1 MKIRGLKDED
11 FVNYQKSSM
20 FIGCMYC
27 DWKCCAEQNLDKSI
41 CQNALLI
48 NSNII
53 NMEITDIFLRYI
65 TNPITK
71 AIVIGGLEPFL
82 QFSDIYNLI
91 FYFRT
96 QECNDDIVIYTG
108 YYKEEIQEQIKLLQ
122 QFKNVI
128 VKFGRYIPNQKNHFD
143 KVLGVYLASKNQYA
157 EKIS

>member
-27 DWKCCAEQNLDKSI
+27 DWKCCTEQNLDKSI

-53 NMEITDIFLRYI
+53 DMEITDIFLRYI

>member
-11 FVNYQKSSM
+11 FVNYHKASM

-27 DWKCCAEQNLDKSI
+27 DWKCCTEQKLDKSI

-48 NSNII
+48 NSNTID
-53 NMEITDIFLRYI
+53 MEIANIFLRYI

-82 QFSDIYNLI
+82 QYSDIYDLI
-91 FYFRT
+91 FYFRSH
-96 QECNDDIVIYTG
+96 ECNDDIVIYTG
-108 YYKEEIQEQIKLLQ
+108 YYKEEIHEQIKLLQ
-122 QFKNVI
+122 QFNNVI
-128 VKFGRYIPNQKNHFD
+128 VKFGRYISNQKKHFD
-143 KVLGVYLASKNQYA
+143 EVLGVYLASENQYA